1 MLFRSKGKS
10 ENLETLLLAYNA
22 GKNENKSTWFLDSIY
37 SSHMCG
43 KEEMLSKLDKTSNLE
58 VQFGNDIIVLVKDKG
73 KIFIQLN
80 KGS

>member
-1 MLFRSKGKS
+1 M
-10 ENLETLLLAYNA
+10 LLAYSA

-43 KEEMLSKLDKTSNLE
+43 REEMLFKLDKTFNLE
-58 VQFGNDIIVLVKDKG
+58 VKFGNDIIVPVKDKG

-80 KGS
+80 NGS